1 MLYRKEKELIKI
13 LRVHR
18 AIRRSKLRLAER
30 IVLSAL
36 IDLVDWQSWQ
46 CDASLR
52 MIVLETSLSK
62 SAITENLIRL
72 EKQGFIT
79 RKRQGDERGHTKS
92 AYKINIDA
100 LKEYLE
106 QFYPL
111 STERTHL
118 SAERTTP
125 CPSNGPPLVHDVD
138 NPLSAERTPNLSSIS
153 IKNNYQDNQSNKT
166 TEDKENA
173 QSASLEGE
181 KKEVKRYPKGHF
193 FAGAIMVDE
202 DDWVPEKKKITPIDG
217 YGWNRKNES

>member
-1 MLYRKEKELIKI
+1 MIKI

-72 EKQGFIT
+72 EKQGFIA

-111 STERTHL
+111 S
-118 SAERTTP
+118 
-125 CPSNGPPLVHDVD
+125 
-138 NPLSAERTPNLSSIS
+138 AERTPNLSSIS
-153 IKNNYQDNQSNKT
+153 IKNTYQDNQSNKA
-166 TEDKENA
+166 TEDKESA
-173 QSASLEGE
+173 QSAGLEDE
-181 KKEVKRYPKGHF
+181 EWEYLKWEDIPTDLPMPKSNW
-193 FAGAIMVDE
+193 E
-202 DDWVPEKKKITPIDG
+202 DHGVHVPTTEEMM
-217 YGWNRKNES
+217 RKYK

>member
-1 MLYRKEKELIKI
+1 MIKI

-62 SAITENLIRL
+62 SAITENLIKL

-111 STERTHL
+111 SAERTPL
-118 SAERTTP
+118 STKRTTP
-125 CPSNGPPLVHDVD
+125 CPSNGLPLVHDVD

-153 IKNNYQDNQSNKT
+153 IKNTYQDNQSNKAV
-166 TEDKENA
+166 EDKESA
-173 QSASLEGE
+173 QGASLDG
-181 KKEVKRYPKGHF
+181 
-193 FAGAIMVDE
+193 
-202 DDWVPEKKKITPIDG
+202 DDWEYVKWEDIPIDLPMPKTRWEDHG
-217 YGWNRKNES
+217 VHVPTQEEMMRKYK

>member
-1 MLYRKEKELIKI
+1 MIKI

-72 EKQGFIT
+72 EKQGFIA

-111 STERTHL
+111 STERTPL
-118 SAERTTP
+118 STERTTP
-125 CPSNGPPLVHDVD
+125 CPSNGLPLVHDVD

-153 IKNNYQDNQSNKT
+153 IKNTYQDNQSNKA
-166 TEDKENA
+166 TEDKESA
-173 QSASLEGE
+173 QSAGLEDE
-181 KKEVKRYPKGHF
+181 EWEYLKWEDIPTDLPMPKTRW
-193 FAGAIMVDE
+193 E
-202 DDWVPEKKKITPIDG
+202 DHGVHVPTTEEMM
-217 YGWNRKNES
+217 RKYK

>member
-1 MLYRKEKELIKI
+1 MIKI

-72 EKQGFIT
+72 EKQGFIA

-111 STERTHL
+111 STERT
-118 SAERTTP
+118 TP
-125 CPSNGPPLVHDVD
+125 CPSNGLPLVHDVD

-153 IKNNYQDNQSNKT
+153 IKNTYQDNQSNKSV
-166 TEDKENA
+166 EDKESA
-173 QSASLEGE
+173 QGASLDG
-181 KKEVKRYPKGHF
+181 
-193 FAGAIMVDE
+193 
-202 DDWVPEKKKITPIDG
+202 DDWEYVKWEDIPIDLPMPKTRWEDHG
-217 YGWNRKNES
+217 VHVPTQEEMMRKYK